1 MPAPLLEVKNLTV
14 RYSPKLH
21 AALNAVEDVSFTIA
35 PGEFVGLIGESGSGK
50 STLANAILRLT
61 ERPGRI
67 AAGQIMFD
75 GMDITSMSQEEL
87 RPYRWRDI
95 STVFQSSMNSLNPV
109 ARVEPQFRDAIELHS
124 TLRKGAVVDRIK
136 ELFDLVM
143 IDHRFISAYPH
154 ELSGGMKQ
162 RVNLALALANDPKF
176 ILLDEPTTGLDV
188 VVQRSILDNVR
199 RLQSE
204 QGFAVLFISHDIG
217 TVLDMSDRILV
228 MYAGRIVEEN
238 QTRALL
244 RDPLHPYSKGLLGSY
259 ADPRNE
265 TVRITYVPGRPPDL
279 SREHQGC
286 LFAPRCP
293 EKIERC
299 VSVDPGLLPIAPPAE
314 VAASASAAALP
325 EAGPGGLLD
334 GLHRVACHVA
344 QLQRESPDMP
354 GLPRKTRRFQGPEF
368 VKSVRETEEALSN
381 DVFLQV
387 KNITKTFRTRRGFRV
402 EENEVIKGVSFEL
415 RRGMVTA
422 LVGQSGSGKSTIAR
436 MITGVERPTS
446 GEIVFHSKGGPL
458 NVGGLG
464 RADLA
469 RFRKLVQIVF
479 QDPYSSLNPNKT
491 LEYIL
496 SRPLKNHRNMSGKP
510 LRAEIDSLLEAVALT
525 PPGHYRGRYGYEL
538 SGGQRQ
544 RVVIAR
550 ALAAQ
555 PELVIA
561 DEPISSLD
569 VSIRAEI
576 LKLLNKLVKDSDV
589 GILYITHDLLS
600 ARMLA
605 DEVIV
610 LNNGEIVERGEAI
623 DVIRNPKDEYTR
635 RLVEA
640 IPNPFAEAMV

>member
-14 RYSPKLH
+14 SYEPKLH
-21 AALNAVEDVSFTIA
+21 RALNAVEDVSFTIA

-50 STLANAILRLT
+50 STLANAILRLI

-67 AAGQIMFD
+67 AAGQIIFD
-75 GMDITSMSQEEL
+75 GLDITTMSQEEL

-124 TLRKGAVVDRIK
+124 TLRKDEVVDRIK

-143 IDHRFISAYPH
+143 IDHRFIAAYPH

-176 ILLDEPTTGLDV
+176 VLLDEPTTGLDV
-188 VVQRSILDNVR
+188 VVQHSILENVR
-199 RLQSE
+199 RLQRE

-228 MYAGRIVEEN
+228 MYAGRIVEEH
-238 QTRALL
+238 QTQTLL

-259 ADPRNE
+259 ADPRDE
-265 TVRITYVPGRPPDL
+265 TVRITYSPGRPPDL

-286 LFAPRCP
+286 LFAARCP
-293 EKIERC
+293 EKIGLC
-299 VSVDPGLLPIAPPAE
+299 VEVEPALLPIAPAL
-314 VAASASAAALP
+314 VGAAAASGAVL
-325 EAGPGGLLD
+325 AGAEFGEGGD
-334 GLHRVACHVA
+334 GTPRVACHVA
-344 QLQRESPDMP
+344 HLQREAPNTP
-354 GLPRKTRRFQGPEF
+354 GLPAKTRRFQGPEF
-368 VKSVRETEEALSN
+368 VKSVGETEQALSN

-387 KNITKTFRTRRGFRV
+387 KNVTKTFRTRRGFTV

-446 GEIVFHSKGGPL
+446 GEIVFQSKSGPL
-458 NVGGLG
+458 NVGHLG

-469 RFRKLVQIVF
+469 RFRKLVQMVF

-491 LEYIL
+491 LDYIL
-496 SRPLKNHRNMSGKP
+496 SRPLKNHRNMGGKE

-525 PPGHYRGRYGYEL
+525 PTGQYRGRYGYEL

-576 LKLLNKLVKDSDV
+576 LKLLHKLVQDSDV

-610 LNNGEIVERGEAI
+610 LHNGEIVERGEAI
-623 DVIRNPKDEYTR
+623 DVIRNPKDDYTR

-640 IPNPFAEAMV
+640 IPNPFAEAPV

>member
-14 RYSPKLH
+14 RYEPKLH
-21 AALNAVEDVSFTIA
+21 AALNAVEDVSFTID

-67 AAGQIMFD
+67 AAGQIVFA
-75 GMDITSMSQEEL
+75 GMDITTMSQEEL

-95 STVFQSSMNSLNPV
+95 STVFQSSMNALNPV

-143 IDHRFISAYPH
+143 IDHRFINAYPH

-176 ILLDEPTTGLDV
+176 VLLDEPTTGLDV
-188 VVQRSILDNVR
+188 VVQRSILENVR
-199 RLQSE
+199 RLQRE

-238 QTRALL
+238 KTRALL

-259 ADPRNE
+259 ADPRDE

-299 VSVDPGLLPIAPPAE
+299 LSVEPGLLTIAPAAAE
-314 VAASASAAALP
+314 VTVAPETTSAEAESERPP
-325 EAGPGGLLD
+325 EVLQ
-334 GLHRVACHVA
+334 RVACHVA
-344 QLQRESPDMP
+344 HLQREAPDTP
-354 GLPRKTRRFQGPEF
+354 GLPPKTRRFQGPEF
-368 VKSVRETEEALSN
+368 VKSVGETEEALSN
-381 DVFLQV
+381 EVFLQV
-387 KNITKTFRTRRGFRV
+387 KDVTKTFRTRRGFRI

-422 LVGQSGSGKSTIAR
+422 LVGQSGSGKSTIAK

-446 GEIVFHSKGGPL
+446 GEIVFHSKSGPL

-464 RADLA
+464 GADLA
-469 RFRKLVQIVF
+469 RFRKLVQMVF

-496 SRPLKNHRNMSGKP
+496 SRPLKNHRKMRGKQ

-525 PPGHYRGRYGYEL
+525 PPGQYRGRYGFEL

-576 LKLLNKLVKDSDV
+576 LKLLHKLVQDSDV

-640 IPNPFAEAMV
+640 IPNPFAEALA

>member
-1 MPAPLLEVKNLTV
+1 MPTPLLEVKNLTV

-21 AALNAVEDVSFTIA
+21 AALNAVEDVSFTID

-61 ERPGRI
+61 EPPGRI
-67 AAGQIMFD
+67 TAGQIVFD
-75 GMDITSMSQEEL
+75 GMDMTTMSQKAL
-87 RPYRWRDI
+87 LPYRWRDI
-95 STVFQSSMNSLNPV
+95 STVFQSSMNALNPV
-109 ARVEPQFRDAIELHS
+109 TRVEPQFRDAIELHS
-124 TLRKGAVVDRIK
+124 TLRGEAVVDRIK

-143 IDHRFISAYPH
+143 IDHRFITAYPH

-176 ILLDEPTTGLDV
+176 VLLDEPTTGLDV
-188 VVQRSILDNVR
+188 VVQRSILEKVR
-199 RLQSE
+199 ALQRE

-217 TVLDMSDRILV
+217 TVLDLSDRILV
-228 MYAGRIVEEN
+228 MYAGRIVEEHK
-238 QTRALL
+238 TSALL

-259 ADPRNE
+259 ADPRKE

-293 EKIERC
+293 ERIERC
-299 VSVDPGLLPIAPPAE
+299 LSIEPQLLAIAT
-314 VAASASAAALP
+314 AASGEAVTEELP
-325 EAGPGGLLD
+325 GEAP
-334 GLHRVACHVA
+334 RVACHVA
-344 QLQRESPDMP
+344 HLQREAPDTP
-354 GLPRKTRRFQGPEF
+354 GLPQRTRRFQGPEF
-368 VKSVRETEEALSN
+368 VKTVEETEDALTKE
-381 DVFLQV
+381 VFLEV
-387 KNITKTFRTRRGFRV
+387 KDVTKTFRTRRGFRM

-422 LVGQSGSGKSTIAR
+422 LVGQSGSGKSTIAK

-446 GEIVFHSKGGPL
+446 GEIVFHSKSGPL
-458 NVGGLG
+458 NVGSMGG
-464 RADLA
+464 ADMA
-469 RFRKLVQIVF
+469 RFRKFVQMVF

-496 SRPLKNHRNMSGKP
+496 SRPLKNHRKMGGKQ
-510 LRAEIDSLLEAVALT
+510 LRAEIDRLLEEVALT
-525 PPGHYRGRYGYEL
+525 PPGRYRGRYGYEL

-544 RVVIAR
+544 RVMIAR

-576 LKLLNKLVKDSDV
+576 LELLHKLVQDSDV

-610 LNNGEIVERGEAI
+610 LNNGKIVEQGEAI
-623 DVIRNPKDEYTR
+623 NVIRNPEDEYTR
-635 RLVEA
+635 RLLEA
-640 IPNPFAEAMV
+640 IPNPFADIPA